1 MIGHLRGRRRAGDEA
16 RGCRGVTIVELI
28 TIGVV
33 LAILAAFAI
42 PGFSPVV
49 LQYRVR
55 GAAWQVAGDLRL
67 ARQRAVTL
75 KQRFRVCATSCG
87 IAVPA
92 GSYSVERDQ
101 GAPSSP
107 QWVSD
112 TGVATRLPRDV
123 DRQHHGDAGLFGE
136 RDGQRR
142 HLHALECHGGRI
154 RLRWRR
160 RGASACARG
169 HAHRED
175 VRPARPSRID
185 ADRVPLCHL
194 GDRLRR
200 PRRRGDVSD
209 RLSLGPGGRTDHEG
223 RDPGPIH
230 GGDGPDGALRDARLD
245 AVGGNPVRRDPRL
258 RHAQHIPGAFR

>member
-1 MIGHLRGRRRAGDEA
+1 MIGHPHGRRRAGGEA
-16 RGCRGVTIVELI
+16 PGCRGVTLVELI

-49 LQYRVR
+49 LQYRLR

-92 GSYSVERDQ
+92 GAYSVERDQ

-107 QWVSD
+107 QWVSE

-123 DRQHHGDAGLFGE
+123 TVSTTGAPVFSANGM
-136 RDGQRR
+136 
-142 HLHALECHGGRI
+142 ASGGTFTV
-154 RLRWRR
+154 LNV
-160 RGASACARG
+160 RGTYQIAVASTGRVRVCEGTCA
-169 HAHRED
+169 
-175 VRPARPSRID
+175 P
-185 ADRVPLCHL
+185 
-194 GDRLRR
+194 
-200 PRRRGDVSD
+200 
-209 RLSLGPGGRTDHEG
+209 
-223 RDPGPIH
+223 
-230 GGDGPDGALRDARLD
+230 
-245 AVGGNPVRRDPRL
+245 
-258 RHAQHIPGAFR
+258 